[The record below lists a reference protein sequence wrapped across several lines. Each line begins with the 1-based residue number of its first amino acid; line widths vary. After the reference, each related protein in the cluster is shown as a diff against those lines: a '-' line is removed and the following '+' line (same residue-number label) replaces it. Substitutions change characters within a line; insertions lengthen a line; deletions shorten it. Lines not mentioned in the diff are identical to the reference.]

1 MAQETDI
8 EWLTL
13 ENKVRRLVKELLE
26 PTVRRVVED
35 RDQLQKLSKESDAV
49 KRKVDELDFTMAKV
63 AKKLGTL
70 DEVSKRQLD
79 LEAGQK
85 TVETKMTQTAQNLR
99 ADMELLT
106 AEIQRK
112 ADFIQSF
119 EKRIDTFAGEITIFN
134 GKFAE
139 AQEALKGLL
148 EERYMQFQ
156 TDLGEVRETQVA
168 HREVTD
174 GLTQQQRRVNER
186 QGEVEAEL
194 LTQSKTLTALRS
206 RTDTLELE
214 RAPKSSVSSLAED
227 LERLRTKAISD
238 KDTLGRKLK
247 MLRSG
252 LEARITYQ
260 SQLLTADWL
269 HHTLDSKA
277 AKRLCEREVQLY
289 SHWLDSDCPE
299 DLKAQVRAAWE
310 VAKQPVLKTKDRSS
324 EALDR
329 VSNSSHSRSSSPSR
343 KRRSKAPSKIETE
356 DIRPE
361 PKSPMKTSPRRHHGE
376 KSPIQGRLEP
386 RKSET
391 KADPPEV
398 KSPVKV
404 AERGKPEKE
413 SKHVELPEAINVPRE
428 PTHRGEILDSKQ
440 LPKTLEPT
448 PRVETIDVR
457 RAIQQPAK
465 SEIPDIRPLPRPIEP
480 RFKPDPI
487 DIRPIPKAVEPLP
500 PLENP
505 PWSSD
510 SKSSRLEVNR
520 SREEQNP
527 TPQFHRVEADLSV
540 APSIPQLHSPVL
552 RQPSLSEERTMRT
565 MAETESPK
573 VTGRQEQASEKE
585 DRGQE
590 SRPEFEDS
598 ESEAPSQR
606 SNQYF
611 RQESIRQTVGPP
623 AEESEEGKSEVAGST
638 QRRPETKSSVYTVQA
653 QEFVA
658 YFTDDSDESAQSEG
672 PDLSDI
678 RAQLDALSERINT
691 ETAVLRDELSD
702 RYADFMKDIRQ
713 NTEACNALSRQ
724 VLSECSGL
732 HSVRKRDKNDLQKEL
747 AGLQTGLE
755 ELGKQNEAYLG
766 AAERLAE
773 LLAHVVEF
781 CRIELALATQD
792 EEDRESIALMGYRE
806 GQQSPASE
814 KPVISLDKS
823 CLSCTGQ
830 SSIVISAF
838 KMACLAYAPTPLT
851 YRSATFQRKELLDIQ
866 RRVLESAWTKA
877 NAADPWSRLKL
888 GDLDVQLP
896 LREPT
901 LSSKPSPTSWATPLP
916 PVFAE
921 SPEVETK
928 QTDRLP
934 ALPRASP
941 SFRRRK

>member
-8 EWLTL
+8 EWLAL

-35 RDQLQKLSKESDAV
+35 RDQLQKLGKESDAV
-49 KRKVDELDFTMAKV
+49 KRKVDELDFMMAKV

-85 TVETKMTQTAQNLR
+85 TVEAKMTQTAQNLR

-119 EKRIDTFAGEITIFN
+119 EKRIDTFAGEITMFN

-139 AQEALKGLL
+139 AQEALKSLL
-148 EERYMQFQ
+148 EERFVQFQ

-174 GLTQQQRRVNER
+174 GLTLQQRRVNER

-194 LTQSKTLTALRS
+194 LAHNKTIAALRS
-206 RTDTLELE
+206 RTEALELE
-214 RAPKSSVSSLAED
+214 RAPKSSVASLAED
-227 LERLRTKAISD
+227 LERLRTKTISD
-238 KDTLGRKLK
+238 KDTFGRKLK
-247 MLRSG
+247 TLRSG
-252 LEARITYQ
+252 LEARMTYQ
-260 SQLLTADWL
+260 SQLLTVDWL

-277 AKRLCEREVQLY
+277 SRKLCEREVQLY
-289 SHWLDSDCPE
+289 PHWLDSDCPE
-299 DLKAQVRAAWE
+299 ELKGQVRAAWE
-310 VAKQPVLKTKDRSS
+310 VAKQSPLKDRSS
-324 EALDR
+324 GALDR

-343 KRRSKAPSKIETE
+343 KRRSKAPSKVETE
-356 DIRPE
+356 EVRPE
-361 PKSPMKTSPRRHHGE
+361 PKSPAKTSPRRHHAE
-376 KSPIQGRLEP
+376 KSPIQARPEP
-386 RKSET
+386 RQSEV
-391 KADPPEV
+391 KADLPEV
-398 KSPVKV
+398 KSPLK
-404 AERGKPEKE
+404 AAGRGKPER
-413 SKHVELPEAINVPRE
+413 ELKPMELADVRNAPRDPVPRE
-428 PTHRGEILDSKQ
+428 TIDMKL
-440 LPKTLEPT
+440 LPKPVEPH
-448 PRVETIDVR
+448 PRVEPIDTR
-457 RAIQQPAK
+457 RIVEPSVK
-465 SEIPDIRPLPRPIEP
+465 PEIPAIRSLPKPIEP

-487 DIRPIPKAVEPLP
+487 DTRPIPKAVEPLP

-505 PWSSD
+505 PWPGD
-510 SKSSRLEVNR
+510 SKPSRLEVSR
-520 SREEQNP
+520 PREEQNP
-527 TPQFHRVEADLSV
+527 TPQFHRVDADLPA
-540 APSIPQLHSPVL
+540 APSVQQLPSPVL
-552 RQPSLSEERTMRT
+552 RPPSLSEEKTMRT
-565 MAETESPK
+565 MAETESPN
-573 VTGRQEQASEKE
+573 VTGRQEKE
-585 DRGQE
+585 N
-590 SRPEFEDS
+590 RPELYEDS
-598 ESEAPSQR
+598 ESEPSQR
-606 SNQYF
+606 SNPSF
-611 RQESIRQTVGPP
+611 RQESVRQSARPSENP
-623 AEESEEGKSEVAGST
+623 AEESEEEKSEVAEST

-672 PDLSDI
+672 VDLSDI
-678 RAQLDALSERINT
+678 RAQINALSERINT

-702 RYADFMKDIRQ
+702 RYADFIKDIRQ
-713 NTEACNALSRQ
+713 NTESCNALSRQ
-724 VLSECSGL
+724 VLSECASL

-755 ELGKQNEAYLG
+755 DLGKQNEAYLG

-773 LLAHVVEF
+773 LLAHIVEF
-781 CRIELALATQD
+781 CRIELALAAQD

-806 GQQSPASE
+806 GQQSPANDR
-814 KPVISLDKS
+814 PVISLDKS

-916 PVFAE
+916 PVFSE
-921 SPEVETK
+921 SPEVDSK
-928 QTDRLP
+928 QADRLP